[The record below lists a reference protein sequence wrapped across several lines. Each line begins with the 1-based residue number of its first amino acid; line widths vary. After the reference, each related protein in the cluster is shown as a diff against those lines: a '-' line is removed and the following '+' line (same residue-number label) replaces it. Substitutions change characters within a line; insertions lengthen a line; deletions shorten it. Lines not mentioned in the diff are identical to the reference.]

1 MFVSALIDEA
11 ARVFEVSPEDLVGR
25 RRKKRYTYPRFALF
39 KALRERGNSLP
50 QIGMWLGRHHTTI
63 MWGISVA
70 EWLIEYDK
78 DYAEKVR
85 YLAELR
91 IDDLK

>member
-1 MFVSALIDEA
+1 MFVSVLIDEA
-11 ARVFEVSPEDLVGR
+11 ARVFEVTPEDLIGR
-25 RRKKRYTYPRFALF
+25 RRKKRYTHPRFALF

-50 QIGMWLGRHHTTI
+50 QIGMWLGRHHTTV
-63 MWGISVA
+63 MSGIGVA
-70 EWLIEYDK
+70 DWLVKHDK